1 MSKKD
6 YDKKII
12 ELRDYLESF
21 VKRYQNQSLHL
32 IDITRHLNIISSYEE
47 ELEIIAERINNAK
60 TCVLKDKGDEK

>member
-32 IDITRHLNIISSYEE
+32 IDITRHLNIISRDRKS
-47 ELEIIAERINNAK
+47 
-60 TCVLKDKGDEK
+60 VV